1 MTAAWMLY
9 VLLVGTLL
17 ACAALAADVALRRT
31 GVPTRWVWVAA
42 LAGSVALA
50 VFAPRGQ
57 APVAFKIPSANVM
70 EVAEVPAVQA
80 RSIAAYVLAL
90 SRAIDGGIARGIAT
104 IELRISERLAV
115 PLAVIWGV
123 LSAGMFVLLVIV
135 NRRVNRAR
143 RSWPVEHMYGSMVR
157 VAPHTGPA
165 VIGLARPE
173 IVVPQWLLERTD
185 EERRLVVVHEREHV
199 NARDQLV
206 LIGAWCAVALLPWH
220 PAVWWMLSRLRLAIE
235 LDCDA
240 RVLYQGVQPR
250 PYGALLIDIAGQC
263 AGLRVGALALADKT
277 THLERRLLAM
287 KPTRSRFSAMRIGV
301 LGSFAALAT
310 LIACEARMPTSAE
323 IASMDASSAVKLAQE
338 SKLID
343 AGAKRVVYIVDGVVT
358 PASVAN
364 AIAPD
369 RIVSVNVWKSPTSAP
384 SQIGIVTKD
393 AKSVPASERAPAPP
407 AGYVAVKVK
416 QADGALVTVDSL
428 GSSAKLLSRVNAGE
442 VTAVRVIADTV
453 VARGKGLMLK
463 SSSTGAQPL
472 VIIDGVLTSQTQIG
486 KLNTEDIESI
496 EVLKGPS
503 AVVKYGPDATNGVIT
518 VKTKKGAT
526 P

>member
-1 MTAAWMLY
+1 
-9 VLLVGTLL
+9 
-17 ACAALAADVALRRT
+17 
-31 GVPTRWVWVAA
+31 
-42 LAGSVALA
+42 
-50 VFAPRGQ
+50 
-57 APVAFKIPSANVM
+57 
-70 EVAEVPAVQA
+70 
-80 RSIAAYVLAL
+80 
-90 SRAIDGGIARGIAT
+90 
-104 IELRISERLAV
+104 
-115 PLAVIWGV
+115 
-123 LSAGMFVLLVIV
+123 
-135 NRRVNRAR
+135 
-143 RSWPVEHMYGSMVR
+143 
-157 VAPHTGPA
+157 
-165 VIGLARPE
+165 
-173 IVVPQWLLERTD
+173 
-185 EERRLVVVHEREHV
+185 
-199 NARDQLV
+199 
-206 LIGAWCAVALLPWH
+206 
-220 PAVWWMLSRLRLAIE
+220 
-235 LDCDA
+235 
-240 RVLYQGVQPR
+240 
-250 PYGALLIDIAGQC
+250 
-263 AGLRVGALALADKT
+263 
-277 THLERRLLAM
+277 
-287 KPTRSRFSAMRIGV
+287 
-301 LGSFAALAT
+301 
-310 LIACEARMPTSAE
+310 
-323 IASMDASSAVKLAQE
+323 MDASSAVKLAQE